1 MWPGAAPSSAGQLDG
16 SNKGHQMLQRM
27 GWRGAGL
34 GAGEEGMVEPVQGGE
49 VRDKGEYRGM
59 GVGSDPFE
67 SFRKQRAGAFYTRM
81 RDKAEERKEE
91 RRKNDNEGNDGAEYG
106 EHGGSNEYDY

>member
-1 MWPGAAPSSAGQLDG
+1 
-16 SNKGHQMLQRM
+16 
-27 GWRGAGL
+27 
-34 GAGEEGMVEPVQGGE
+34 MVEPVKGGE

-81 RDKAEERKEE
+81 RDKAEERS
-91 RRKNDNEGNDGAEYG
+91 RKNDNEGSEGTEYG
-106 EHGGSNEYDY
+106 EHGGATDY

>member
-1 MWPGAAPSSAGQLDG
+1 MWGATGGSGTPGQLDG

-27 GWRGAGL
+27 GWKGAGL
-34 GAGEEGMVEPVQGGE
+34 GAGEEGMTEPVQGGE

-81 RDKAEERKEE
+81 RDKAEERKTE
-91 RRKNDNEGNDGAEYG
+91 
-106 EHGGSNEYDY
+106 SNEYDY

>member
-1 MWPGAAPSSAGQLDG
+1 MWGAASGGTTGQLDG

-34 GAGEEGMVEPVQGGE
+34 GAEEEGRVEPVQGGE

-91 RRKNDNEGNDGAEYG
+91 KRKNDNDGNEYG
-106 EHGGSNEYDY
+106 EHGGNNEYDY

>member
-1 MWPGAAPSSAGQLDG
+1 MTFGKEHLVPSIQA
-16 SNKGHQMLQRM
+16 
-27 GWRGAGL
+27 
-34 GAGEEGMVEPVQGGE
+34 E
-49 VRDKGEYRGM
+49 
-59 GVGSDPFE
+59 FE

>member
-1 MWPGAAPSSAGQLDG
+1 MWGAAAASTPGQLDG

-81 RDKAEERKEE
+81 RDKAEER
-91 RRKNDNEGNDGAEYG
+91 RKNDNEGNDGNEYG

>member
-1 MWPGAAPSSAGQLDG
+1 MWGAGAPGQLDQ

-34 GAGEEGMVEPVQGGE
+34 GAGEGGMVEPVKGGE

-91 RRKNDNEGNDGAEYG
+91 RRKNDNDGNDGNEYG
-106 EHGGSNEYDY
+106 EYGGATDY

>member
-1 MWPGAAPSSAGQLDG
+1 
-16 SNKGHQMLQRM
+16 
-27 GWRGAGL
+27 
-34 GAGEEGMVEPVQGGE
+34 MVEPVKGGE

-59 GVGSDPFE
+59 GVTSDPFE

-91 RRKNDNEGNDGAEYG
+91 RRKNDDGNEYG
-106 EHGGSNEYDY
+106 EYGGATDY